1 MTVGAKVT
9 LAGGSTRPLMSRGDW
24 ERQRGGETIA
34 IVKELTIFVCA
45 FPPERN
51 QQTIEV
57 RIE

>member
-1 MTVGAKVT
+1 
-9 LAGGSTRPLMSRGDW
+9 MSRGDW

-51 QQTIEV
+51 QQTMEV